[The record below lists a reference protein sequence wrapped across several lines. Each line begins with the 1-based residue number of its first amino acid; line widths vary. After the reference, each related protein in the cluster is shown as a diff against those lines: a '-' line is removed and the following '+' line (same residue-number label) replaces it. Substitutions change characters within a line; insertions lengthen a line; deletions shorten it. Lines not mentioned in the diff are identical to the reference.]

1 MKKEKWKLDT
11 KIIGSIIIVFSLLMA
26 GGIWAYTSNIN
37 QLIEIQMGAEE
48 NCFVDGK
55 CIHEEYKATE
65 ITIIASILI
74 TLMIVL
80 GLVLLFQRKQ
90 EQEQITSELKGEV
103 SAVHE
108 FELVKKGLSEDEK
121 KILAEIEKEKEI
133 TQDSLRFRLE
143 WSKAK
148 VSTILT
154 HLDKMGIIQRRREG
168 KTYVVF
174 LSKKEYS
181 ERTKFS

>member
-1 MKKEKWKLDT
+1 MKKEKWKLDAR
-11 KIIGSIIIVFSLLMA
+11 IIGSIIIVFSLLMA
-26 GGIWAYTSNIN
+26 GGIWTYTSKIN
-37 QLIEIQMGAEE
+37 QLIELQMGAGE

-55 CIHEEYKATE
+55 CIHEEYKSTE
-65 ITIIASILI
+65 VTIIAAILI
-74 TLMIVL
+74 TLMMVL
-80 GLVLLFQRKQ
+80 GLMLFFQKKE
-90 EQEQITSELKGEV
+90 EQDQTKSDLREEV

-108 FELVKKGLSEDEK
+108 LEMVKKGLSEDEK

-174 LSKKEYS
+174 LSKKE
-181 ERTKFS
+181 